1 MSILLGKAQFH
12 ALRWLMTAGMSAG
25 EVVVDGVRM
34 PYLSCGAGVPVLLIH
49 GFGADKETWLPLALA
64 LSRNRRLI
72 MMDLPGFGAA
82 DPVGSER
89 GHARAQ
95 AAAVA
100 GFADAL
106 GYHRV
111 HLCGNSMGG
120 GISLRFAADYPE
132 RVRSMAL
139 ICSAGPEVENSELL
153 DILDAGLPNPLIPTS
168 PDDAD
173 EFLGLVMER
182 RPTLPRSLQRYTIS
196 RSIARSEQNQRMW
209 LGWRESDDA
218 DYLPEDLGTIAA
230 RTLVIHG
237 EHDRVIH
244 PAVGAHLADKL
255 PNAEHVVLNGI
266 GHVPQIEAPRHT
278 AQLLERFW
286 GRISYSS
293 GS

>member
-1 MSILLGKAQFH
+1 MSLSVGKVQFH
-12 ALRWLMTAGMSAG
+12 ALRWLLSAGMTAG
-25 EVVVDGVRM
+25 EVTVDGVAM

-49 GFGADKETWLPLALA
+49 GFGADKETWLPLART
-64 LSRNRRLI
+64 LSRRRRVI

-82 DPVGSER
+82 DQVGSER

-106 GYHRV
+106 GYYRV

-139 ICSAGPEVENSELL
+139 ICSAGPEVARSEVLE
-153 DILDAGLPNPLIPTS
+153 ILDAGGPNPLIPAT
-168 PDDAD
+168 PADGD
-173 EFLGLVMER
+173 EFLRLVMQ
-182 RPTLPRSLQRYTIS
+182 RPPKVPAALQRYTVA

-209 LGWRESDDA
+209 LGWRESPEADSMPPNLEAIDA
-218 DYLPEDLGTIAA
+218 PA
-230 RTLVIHG
+230 LVIHG

-244 PAVGAHLADKL
+244 PAVGANLADRL
-255 PNAEHVVLNGI
+255 ANAEHVVISGV
-266 GHVPQIEAPRHT
+266 GHVPQIEAPLHT
-278 AQLLERFW
+278 ARLLQQFW
-286 GRISYSS
+286 SRHD
-293 GS
+293 